1 METATGTAENRSEQP
16 AKVVET
22 AGMVFADGSALE
34 LVSTSAYNKPALLLW
49 KDGKAPIVAPRVE
62 RAGTFYRPPSAD
74 PSVWLATTLPTE
86 VVDRG
91 PAAELFSE
99 TAALLKKYVGV
110 STAEGALVTAWNATT
125 WFVDVLL
132 NLATLFIYGWDMIA
146 AMRLLR
152 LLSCIGR
159 HALILS
165 DIDGC
170 AIRWLTKIQPTLL
183 LAQPQM
189 SLRLRNL
196 CSASNF
202 KGLVVPEPKGTVR
215 DAACSK
221 AIFLGNP
228 VAPLS
233 DPGIHFFLP
242 PGPTDCPPLDVATQL
257 QIKQRFQPW
266 YASYRL
272 AHLQEVQ
279 QSRFVGT
286 DLSSPMGEIEAM
298 LQSCTRNDGQLKLEW
313 APLLKSQ
320 EQDALAQRSWDPVA
334 AHGSSLAA
342 DTPLRTVNRTVNQY
356 ERTHRIC
363 QYSAALA
370 WGKSGVQSR
379 GAGGKNQE
387 PGCLPAPQEFGH
399 GPFIRPTHPAPISP
413 NSPQC
418 RCGEAY
424 GRVSGL
430 RRDAN
435 CC

>member
-1 METATGTAENRSEQP
+1 
-16 AKVVET
+16 
-22 AGMVFADGSALE
+22 
-34 LVSTSAYNKPALLLW
+34 
-49 KDGKAPIVAPRVE
+49 
-62 RAGTFYRPPSAD
+62 
-74 PSVWLATTLPTE
+74 
-86 VVDRG
+86 
-91 PAAELFSE
+91 
-99 TAALLKKYVGV
+99 
-110 STAEGALVTAWNATT
+110 
-125 WFVDVLL
+125 
-132 NLATLFIYGWDMIA
+132 
-146 AMRLLR
+146 MRLLR
-152 LLSCIGR
+152 LLSRIGR

-165 DIDGC
+165 DIDGG

-334 AHGSSLAA
+334 ASTEVVWPRIHPSERSIERSITMKELTGLAN
-342 DTPLRTVNRTVNQY
+342 TLLR
-356 ERTHRIC
+356 
-363 QYSAALA
+363 
-370 WGKSGVQSR
+370 SR
-379 GAGGKNQE
+379 GENREYSPEELGKNS
-387 PGCLPAPQEFGH
+387 
-399 GPFIRPTHPAPISP
+399 RT
-413 NSPQC
+413 
-418 RCGEAY
+418 
-424 GRVSGL
+424 RVSAGTAGV
-430 RRDAN
+430 RAWSFYSTNPPGADFTK
-435 CC
+435 